1 MSGEREQDEAA
12 EAEVVSGEIVP
23 DSDLGGLGGADLSG
37 LGGLGGGDLGAGL
50 DLGAMF
56 QMAQDMGARMQEAQ
70 EELATT
76 EVEGTAGGGIVS
88 VTLNGHLHLV
98 RVHIDPGAI
107 DPEDLTMLEDLIVAA
122 WSDARDQVAQIQAQA
137 DPLGGMGGLGGL
149 GGLLGG

>member
-1 MSGEREQDEAA
+1 MSGDQEHDDAA

-23 DSDLGGLGGADLSG
+23 DAVLGGPGGTE
-37 LGGLGGGDLGAGL
+37 LGGGMDLGAGL

-56 QMAQDMGARMQEAQ
+56 QMAQDMGQRMQEAQ
-70 EELATT
+70 EELAAT
-76 EVEGTAGGGIVS
+76 EVDGTAGGGVVS

-98 RVHIDPGAI
+98 RVHIDPGAV

-122 WSDARDQVAQIQAQA
+122 RDQVARIQAEA

>member
-1 MSGEREQDEAA
+1 MSGERDQDEAA

-23 DSDLGGLGGADLSG
+23 DSDMGGLGGPDLSG
-37 LGGLGGGDLGAGL
+37 LVGGDDLDAGL

-70 EELATT
+70 EELAAT
-76 EVEGTAGGGIVS
+76 EVEGTAGGGVVS

-98 RVHIDPGAI
+98 RVHIDPGAV

-122 WSDARDQVAQIQAQA
+122 WSDARDQVAQLQAQA